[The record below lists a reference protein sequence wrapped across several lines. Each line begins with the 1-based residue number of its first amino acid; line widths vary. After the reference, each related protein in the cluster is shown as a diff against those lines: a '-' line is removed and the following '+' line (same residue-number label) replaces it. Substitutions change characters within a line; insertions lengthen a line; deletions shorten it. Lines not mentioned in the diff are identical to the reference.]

1 MATGPFAAIS
11 KRGFNCCEDLM
22 IRSSTEGMRCY
33 ELFVIIF
40 LFLFYCVQSLTPCWW
55 IFLFHHTIFVL
66 CFLDVNSALYD
77 LHKTRKD
84 FEARVGFTEDLE
96 KLSGV
101 SVITAITKS
110 F

>member
-1 MATGPFAAIS
+1 
-11 KRGFNCCEDLM
+11 
-22 IRSSTEGMRCY
+22 
-33 ELFVIIF
+33 
-40 LFLFYCVQSLTPCWW
+40 
-55 IFLFHHTIFVL
+55 VL
-66 CFLDVNSALYD
+66 CFLDVNSALDD

-101 SVITAITKS
+101 SVITVIIKS